1 MRLLLLAL
9 LAVGLGYCAY
19 KVYTSYEFRQPV
31 SESLHD
37 RQIPRHSHAE
47 ERRTRVQEPGI
58 MGMVQSFAHSEGVNP
73 EAFTPQREASP
84 VGVQPQHSFNS
95 SMAIYYAPWQNL
107 EAIDFDEIAN
117 ESRNPNCSHLDLAMY
132 SFTDWQL
139 AKAIVLFAN
148 TGRIVRIYR
157 DREQFEQESNRGNR
171 VAQVFKGN
179 PNILIRVKGSRTL
192 MHMKAWS
199 DGCVLRE
206 GSANWS
212 PSGEKQ
218 QDNTLSL
225 TTDIKSIQNYE
236 AGFRAIWN
244 RADNEVIQ

>member
-19 KVYTSYEFRQPV
+19 RVYTSYEFRQPV
-31 SESLHD
+31 SDSLHD
-37 RQIPRHSHAE
+37 HHAPRYPHAD
-47 ERRTRVQEPGI
+47 ERRTRIQDSGI
-58 MGMVQSFAHSEGVNP
+58 IGIVQSIGHPEGLNP
-73 EAFTPQREASP
+73 ESFTLQRETSP
-84 VGVQPQHSFNS
+84 AGVESQHTSNS
-95 SMAIYYAPWQNL
+95 SMAIYYSPWQNL
-107 EAIDFDEIAN
+107 ESIDVDEIVN
-117 ESRNPNCSHLDLAMY
+117 ESHNPNCSHLDLAMY

-139 AKAIVLFAN
+139 ARAIVLFAN
-148 TGRIVRIYR
+148 SGRIVRIYR
-157 DREQFEQESNRGNR
+157 DREQYEQESQRGNR
-171 VAQVFKGN
+171 VAQMFQGN

-218 QDNTLSL
+218 QGNTLTL

-236 AGFRAIWN
+236 AGFRAIWD
-244 RADNEVIQ
+244 RADNEAIQ